1 MNTYI
6 FLSLFIGAV
15 LFVISICYLDKR
27 QIAFVGLLISSIM
40 LGLSIAAMKK
50 NIDRD
55 FMTECVDAGGIV
67 VKIHFEK
74 LSCGYLEKR

>member
-1 MNTYI
+1 M
-6 FLSLFIGAV
+6 SAV
-15 LFVISICYLDKR
+15 LFVISISYLDKR

-50 NIDRD
+50 NIDRE
-55 FMTECVDAGGIV
+55 FTAECVDAGGTV

-74 LSCGYLEKR
+74 LRCDYLEKL